1 MNRSSAIRLLLV
13 DDHAV
18 VREGYRRLLESRP
31 QLLIVGEAST
41 AREAMDLYRQQTPD
55 VLVLDLGL
63 PDMGG
68 VELIRRLLQRDPSAR
83 ILVFTMHREPIFAT
97 QSLRAGAI
105 GYVTKS
111 SAPDVLIAAIDQVA
125 ARRQVISP
133 DIAPDL
139 AFALL
144 DATRDPLGELSPR
157 EFEILRMLLDGL
169 STEDIGARLS
179 ISTKTVQNCHYQ
191 IKVKLGVRSDIELT
205 RLALKLGLIGD
216 ANHQPAPPPLGD
228 A

>member
-1 MNRSSAIRLLLV
+1 MFSKIRLLLV

-31 QLLIVGEAST
+31 DLAIVGEAAT
-41 AREAMDLYRQQTPD
+41 AREAFEQYRLLTPD
-55 VLVLDLGL
+55 VVVLDLGL
-63 PDMGG
+63 PDLGG
-68 VELIRRLLQRDPSAR
+68 VELIRRLMQRDAGVR

-97 QSLRAGAI
+97 QALRAGAL

-111 SAPDVLIAAIDQVA
+111 SLPEMLVGAVYQVA

-144 DATRDPLGELSPR
+144 DQSSEPLAELSPR
-157 EFEILRMLLDGL
+157 EFEILRLLLDGC
-169 STEDIGARLS
+169 SPEDIGIRLS
-179 ISTKTVQNCHYQ
+179 ITPKTVQNCHYQ
-191 IKVKLGVRSDIELT
+191 IKAKLGVRTDIELT
-205 RLALKLGLIGD
+205 RVALKLGLI
-216 ANHQPAPPPLGD
+216 
-228 A
+228 

>member
-1 MNRSSAIRLLLV
+1 MLDKTRLLLV

-31 QLLIVGEAST
+31 DLTIVGEAAS
-41 AREAMDLYRQQTPD
+41 AREAFEQYRLLAPD

-68 VELIRRLLQRDPSAR
+68 VELIRRLVQRDAGAR

-97 QSLRAGAI
+97 QALRAGAL

-111 SAPDVLIAAIDQVA
+111 SPPEVLVSAVYQVA

-133 DIAPDL
+133 DIAPEL
-139 AFALL
+139 ALALL
-144 DATRDPLGELSPR
+144 GQSSEPVEELSPR
-157 EFEILRMLLDGL
+157 EFEILRLLLDGC
-169 STEDIGARLS
+169 SAEDIGTRLS
-179 ISTKTVQNCHYQ
+179 IAAKTVQNCHYQ
-191 IKVKLGVRSDIELT
+191 IKAKLGVRSDIELT
-205 RLALKLGLIGD
+205 RAAIRLGLI
-216 ANHQPAPPPLGD
+216 
-228 A
+228 